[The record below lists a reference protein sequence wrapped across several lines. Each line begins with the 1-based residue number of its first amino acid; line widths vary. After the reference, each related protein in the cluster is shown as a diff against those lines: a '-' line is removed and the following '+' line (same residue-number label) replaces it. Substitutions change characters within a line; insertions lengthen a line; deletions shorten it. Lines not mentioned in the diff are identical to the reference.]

1 MLKWKRVGCQP
12 CKRCQEWFIWNKWQ
26 GNLNYMDS
34 VEVCTFTGRMY
45 TRRSFSWNNSCGHE
59 TGVKTELTN
68 VTWITYDDQHFFR
81 RLQRALW
88 VSAVEEPFRKPM
100 IDQAQYANRHHDDQV
115 CHNGFHHRS
124 TVSVN
129 FLSFT
134 RRKKREKEELR
145 IAASKAVSLTGS
157 RSSTECGNGWNVTRQ
172 HNMSLPFD
180 PLRRHWC
187 T

>member
-88 VSAVEEPFRKPM
+88 VSAVEEPFRKPI
-100 IDQAQYANRHHDDQV
+100 IDQAQYSNRDENEKV
-115 CHNGFHHRS
+115 RHNRLNLWS
-124 TVSVN
+124 TVSIN
-129 FLSFT
+129 FHFILFADIDVIK
-134 RRKKREKEELR
+134 RR
-145 IAASKAVSLTGS
+145 ISWPVFNWII
-157 RSSTECGNGWNVTRQ
+157 SSV
-172 HNMSLPFD
+172 
-180 PLRRHWC
+180 
-187 T
+187 